1 MLEERKVQ
9 KAKIT
14 LMRDPKF
21 ALWSGIL
28 MVGRTSVSDN
38 IPTACTNG
46 RDEQYGRKFVAEL
59 KEAELNFVVLHE
71 NLHKAFRH
79 LTTWKKLHDED
90 HSLANQA
97 CDYVINLKLKDLDRE
112 EKIIAMPRYKD
123 GELKGK
129 PMGLVDERFR
139 GLNAK
144 QVFDILKEEE
154 EESGSGDDE
163 GEGNPCD
170 DGDPSDQ
177 EGGSNK
183 SKGKGKSKSKGFD
196 DHDWDGAKEMTETEK
211 KDLERE
217 IDQAIRQGVMAH
229 QKIAGTGGGDLDR
242 DLLDLLEPKVDWR
255 EMLREFVKSTCS
267 AKDTSSWRKV
277 NRRFLSTGVYMP
289 SLIGEKVGHLVIGV
303 DTSGSVGQEE
313 LSGFLTE
320 VRAIAEEV
328 RPSQVDLIYWDS
340 RVASHEEYTEHMVGD
355 IINSTKPRGG
365 GGTSP
370 SCVQAYLKE
379 KMIVPECVIMLT
391 DGYVD
396 NWGNDWTAPVLW
408 TIVGGNDCVASN
420 GKTIYVKD

>member
-14 LMRDPKF
+14 LMRDPRF

-28 MVGRTSVSDN
+28 MVGRTSVVDN

-46 RDEQYGRKFVAEL
+46 RDEKYGRKFVAGL
-59 KEAELNFVVLHE
+59 KEPELNFVVLHE

-79 LTTWKKLHDED
+79 LTTWRKLHDEN
-90 HSLANQA
+90 HSLANAA
-97 CDYVINLKLKDLDRE
+97 CDYVINLKLKDLDPSERV
-112 EKIIAMPRYKD
+112 ISMPRWAD
-123 GELKGK
+123 GVLKGK
-129 PMGLVDERFR
+129 PMGLIDEKYR

-144 QVFDILKEEE
+144 QVFDLLKQEQKDK
-154 EESGSGDDE
+154 GD
-163 GEGNPCD
+163 GNPCD

-183 SKGKGKSKSKGFD
+183 GQGQGQGGFD
-196 DHDWDGAKEMTETEK
+196 DHDWDGAKEMTEEEK
-211 KDLERE
+211 KVLERE

-229 QKIAGTGGGDLDR
+229 QKIAGTGGGDIDR

-277 NRRFLSTGVYMP
+277 NRRFLSMGTYMP
-289 SLIGEKVGHLVIGV
+289 SLIGEKVGHLVIAV

-320 VRAIAEEV
+320 VRGIAEEV
-328 RPSQVDLIYWDS
+328 KPSQVDLIYWDS
-340 RVASHEEYTEHMVGD
+340 RVAGHEEYTESDVSN

-370 SCVQAYLKE
+370 SCVSEYLKE
-379 KMIVPECVIMLT
+379 KRIEPECIIVLT
-391 DGYVD
+391 DGYVGND
-396 NWGNDWTAPVLW
+396 WGRDWTAPVLW
-408 TIVGGNDCVASN
+408 AIVGENDCVAGN
-420 GKTIYVKD
+420 GKTIHVKD

>member
-14 LMRDPKF
+14 LMRDPRF

-28 MVGRTSVSDN
+28 MVGRTSVVDN

-46 RDEQYGRKFVAEL
+46 RDEKYGRKFVAML
-59 KEAELNFVVLHE
+59 KEPELNFVVLHE
-71 NLHKAFRH
+71 NLHKAYRH
-79 LTTWKKLHDED
+79 LTTWKKLHDEN
-90 HSLANQA
+90 HRLANAA
-97 CDYVINLKLKDLDRE
+97 CDYVINLKLKDLDPSERT
-112 EKIIAMPRYKD
+112 ISMPRWAD

-129 PMGLVDERFR
+129 PMGLVDEKYR

-144 QVFDILKEEE
+144 QVFDLLKDEQKGGGGGGGE
-154 EESGSGDDE
+154 E
-163 GEGNPCD
+163 GEG
-170 DGDPSDQ
+170 
-177 EGGSNK
+177 GGGTSQ
-183 SKGKGKSKSKGFD
+183 GQGQGEGFD
-196 DHDWDGAKEMTETEK
+196 DHDWDGAKEMTEEEK
-211 KDLERE
+211 KVLERE

-229 QKIAGTGGGDLDR
+229 QKIAGTGAGDLDR
-242 DLLDLLEPKVDWR
+242 DLLELLEPKVDWR

-289 SLIGEKVGHLVIGV
+289 SLIGEKVGHMVIAV

-320 VRAIAEEV
+320 VKGIAEEV
-328 RPSQVDLIYWDS
+328 KPSQVDLIYWDS
-340 RVASHEEYTEHMVGD
+340 RVAAHEEYTENDVSN

-370 SCVQAYLKE
+370 SCVSEYLKE
-379 KMIVPECVIMLT
+379 KRIVPECVIMLT
-391 DGYVD
+391 DGYVGSD
-396 NWGNDWTAPVLW
+396 WGRDWTAPVLW
-408 TIVGGNDCVASN
+408 AIVGGNDCVADN
-420 GKTIYVKD
+420 GKTILVKD

>member
-14 LMRDPKF
+14 LMRDPRF

-28 MVGRTSVSDN
+28 MVGRTSVVDN

-46 RDEQYGRKFVAEL
+46 RDEKYGRKFVAML
-59 KEAELNFVVLHE
+59 KEPELNFVVLHE

-79 LTTWKKLHDED
+79 LTTWRKLHDEN
-90 HSLANQA
+90 HSLANAA
-97 CDYVINLKLKDLDRE
+97 CDYVINLKLKDLDPSERT
-112 EKIIAMPRYKD
+112 ISMPRWAD

-129 PMGLVDERFR
+129 PMGLVDEKYR

-144 QVFDILKEEE
+144 QVFDLLKEEE
-154 EESGSGDDE
+154 
-163 GEGNPCD
+163 
-170 DGDPSDQ
+170 
-177 EGGSNK
+177 
-183 SKGKGKSKSKGFD
+183 KGKGGGGGDEGGEGFD
-196 DHDWDGAKEMTETEK
+196 DHDWDGAKEMTEEEK
-211 KDLERE
+211 KVLERE

-242 DLLDLLEPKVDWR
+242 DLLELLEPKVDWR
-255 EMLREFVKSTCS
+255 EMLREFVKATCS

-277 NRRFLSTGVYMP
+277 NRRFLSTGTYMP
-289 SLIGEKVGHLVIGV
+289 SLVGEKVGHMVIAV

-320 VRAIAEEV
+320 VKGIAEEV
-328 RPSQVDLIYWDS
+328 KPSQVDLIYWDS
-340 RVASHEEYTEHMVGD
+340 RVAAHEEYTENDVGN

-370 SCVQAYLKE
+370 SCVSEYLKE
-379 KMIVPECVIMLT
+379 KRIVPECVIMLT
-391 DGYVD
+391 DGYVGSD
-396 NWGNDWTAPVLW
+396 WGRDWTAPVLW
-408 TIVGGNDCVASN
+408 AIVGGNDCVADN
-420 GKTIYVKD
+420 GKTILVKD

>member
-14 LMRDPKF
+14 LMRDPRF

-28 MVGRTSVSDN
+28 MVGRTSVVDN

-46 RDEQYGRKFVAEL
+46 RDERYGRKFVAML
-59 KEAELNFVVLHE
+59 KEPELNFVVLHE
-71 NLHKAFRH
+71 NLHKAYRH
-79 LTTWKKLHDED
+79 LTTWKKLHDEN
-90 HSLANQA
+90 HSLANAA
-97 CDYVINLKLKDLDRE
+97 CDYVINLKLKDLDPSERT
-112 EKIIAMPRYKD
+112 ISMPRWAD

-129 PMGLVDERFR
+129 PMGLVDEKYR

-144 QVFDILKEEE
+144 QVFDLLKDEQK
-154 EESGSGDDE
+154 GKGNGE
-163 GEGNPCD
+163 GEGE
-170 DGDPSDQ
+170 G
-177 EGGSNK
+177 EGGGS
-183 SKGKGKSKSKGFD
+183 GGTGTGEGFD
-196 DHDWDGAKEMTETEK
+196 DHDWDGAKDMTEEEK
-211 KDLERE
+211 KVLERE

-229 QKIAGTGGGDLDR
+229 QKIAGTGAGDLDR
-242 DLLDLLEPKVDWR
+242 DLLELLEPKVDWR

-289 SLIGEKVGHLVIGV
+289 SLIGEKVGHMVIAV

-320 VRAIAEEV
+320 VKGIAEEV
-328 RPSQVDLIYWDS
+328 KPSQVDLIYWDS
-340 RVASHEEYTEHMVGD
+340 RVAAHEEYTESMVGD

-370 SCVQAYLKE
+370 SCVSEYLKE
-379 KMIVPECVIMLT
+379 KRIVPECVIMLT
-391 DGYVD
+391 DGYVGSD
-396 NWGNDWTAPVLW
+396 WGRDWTAPVLW
-408 TIVGGNDCVASN
+408 AIVGGNDCVADN
-420 GKTIYVKD
+420 GKTILVKD